1 MIQFDENG
9 KRLRSVV
16 TYHTHYTHDVVEEDL
31 SSRFDGL
38 SDNSVKIV
46 RDMVSSDKID
56 ELNKLLVTLNGILK

>member
-1 MIQFDENG
+1 MIKFDENG

-16 TYHTHYTHDVVEEDL
+16 TYRTHYTYDVVEEDL